1 MITYEREQQ
10 QTIPDSE
17 VIIVGIGG
25 AGANVIDR
33 VALDGMENAE
43 QLALNTDT
51 RTLSRT
57 VAKKKIQMGSKLTR
71 GLGCGGDPELGMQAA
86 MEVEEEIRD
95 SLRGHKMVFVCV
107 GLGGGTGSGAA
118 PLVTRIARE
127 LGAFVVVFG
136 TMPFNFEGRRR
147 REQAETSL
155 NELSVLANALV
166 TFDNGR
172 MGELVLASQG
182 IHEAFA
188 AADNMISESIR
199 AVTRLVIKPGL
210 VNVGLDDLMSS
221 LRATRSRCLFG
232 SGIATGENR
241 SQIALKN
248 AMNSPLLDKGRLL
261 KNTQTA
267 LVHVCGGPEMTLY
280 EVELLMRELSKT
292 VPKDAHILFGAAV
305 DDSMGDSLSVTIIS
319 SLPEEHVIV
328 NESEEIE
335 AAKKPKKSGA
345 KNVASTKAPSTPVAK
360 TKVAAVPVAAAVST
374 PSPEKPIEK
383 QEVEEAVKEV
393 EQEAEVKS
401 IEEPKQVESEKIVEV
416 QASEEIEEPVVVE
429 DEVVKAEEP
438 EAEEEIEEEELEP
451 FAEKEAEP
459 EETQEEIEE
468 EPEAELEKES
478 EPEEE
483 LVPAPEPAPEPVK
496 KRRGIFGSRKD
507 KEKTIEEPEA
517 EVEEEIVVDPP
528 VSETTPPPVPQEE
541 SQTQAKVKLELEEE
555 EPEEEVKAEPEE
567 VAEEVEETVT
577 KKTTR
582 VKARKTTK
590 ASDTEQ
596 GELLL
601 DGGPRGKF
609 EGEAP
614 NLVDGEDLDI
624 PPFLRKRR

>member
-1 MITYEREQQ
+1 MITYQREHQ

-33 VALDGMENAE
+33 VALDGMEHAQ
-43 QLALNTDT
+43 QLALNTDS

-57 VAKKKIQMGSKLTR
+57 VAKQKVQMGSKLTR
-71 GLGCGGDPELGMQAA
+71 GLGCGGDPELGLQAA
-86 MEVEEEIRD
+86 MECEDEIRD
-95 SLRGHKMVFVCV
+95 ALRGHKMVFVCV

-241 SQIALKN
+241 SQTALKN
-248 AMNSPLLDKGRLL
+248 ALNSPLLDKGRLL

-335 AAKKPKKSGA
+335 AAKKPKKPEA
-345 KNVASTKAPSTPVAK
+345 KNVESSKAPSTPVVKAS
-360 TKVAAVPVAAAVST
+360 AAVTTAAVVKEEADQPAVKVEKESEPVEAT
-374 PSPEKPIEK
+374 EAVEEPEVETPEK
-383 QEVEEAVKEV
+383 
-393 EQEAEVKS
+393 AE
-401 IEEPKQVESEKIVEV
+401 
-416 QASEEIEEPVVVE
+416 
-429 DEVVKAEEP
+429 
-438 EAEEEIEEEELEP
+438 EAEEEVTAEEVAETPEPEEEIQEEELEP
-451 FAEKEAEP
+451 FAEQPDETEEAPEEEEAEVEEEPVAEEEIKEEPEP
-459 EETQEEIEE
+459 EE
-468 EPEAELEKES
+468 K
-478 EPEEE
+478 
-483 LVPAPEPAPEPVK
+483 PAPKPAK
-496 KRRGIFGSRKD
+496 KRKGIFGSRKD
-507 KEKTIEEPEA
+507 RETASESEA
-517 EVEEEIVVDPP
+517 EVAEEEIVVDPP
-528 VSETTPPPVPQEE
+528 VANTPPPPSQKAE
-541 SQTQAKVKLELEEE
+541 SEAQAKIKLEIDEPEIEDSNEEK
-555 EPEEEVKAEPEE
+555 EPETETEPTLIEEEV
-567 VAEEVEETVT
+567 EVEEVVT

-582 VKARKTTK
+582 VKSRKTK
-590 ASDTEQ
+590 APDSEQ

-614 NLVDGEDLDI
+614 NMVDGEDLDI
-624 PPFLRKRR
+624 PPFLRNRR